1 MHSFPPPSL
10 SSPAPGVCILYM
22 PRASPHMGT
31 KGAENHSLHQQHS
44 PCQEPRESETRRKHW
59 APEGGERRNGGHS
72 SFHAN
77 LSQLRVRFPSIHSS
91 IFTSTNLL
99 VASLLLIVWDLKF
112 TESWLQHPARKRN
125 CKLNL
130 SHPKTLNPPTPLQE
144 IRDIFYIRISQSW
157 HYTDIWGWMILS

>member
-1 MHSFPPPSL
+1 MNTECPPFPLTPL
-10 SSPAPGVCILYM
+10 SSSAPGVCVLSV
-22 PRASPHMGT
+22 PKASPAT
-31 KGAENHSLHQQHS
+31 DEGAENQSLHQQH
-44 PCQEPRESETRRKHW
+44 CQEPGESETRFENW
-59 APEGGERRNGGHS
+59 APEGEERRNGGHS

-77 LSQLRVRFPSIHSS
+77 LFQLRVRFPSIYLS

-130 SHPKTLNPPTPLQE
+130 SHPQTLNPPTLLQE
-144 IRDIFYIRISQSW
+144 IHDIFYIRISQSW
-157 HYTDIWGWMILS
+157 HY